1 MARRNLPFT
10 SKRGVRLRLSD
21 LATLICPS
29 RKTSPHEES
38 LSVRDT
44 IVLTLALRLRL
55 DIGPAGLGNMF
66 YDSDPDDESEDDDGV
81 VDLSDSSNFL

>member
-1 MARRNLPFT
+1 
-10 SKRGVRLRLSD
+10 
-21 LATLICPS
+21 
-29 RKTSPHEES
+29 
-38 LSVRDT
+38 
-44 IVLTLALRLRL
+44 VLTLALRLRL